1 MKCKRFK
8 AAKTNFW
15 LLFLALNSIKNSVL
29 GGVRFMADDAEQP
42 LDPVEEEAVADGEV
56 EVRSEQEQQKFES
69 DFAIKMVDTLVAINE
84 QQISSYE
91 LPNRFFTTDE
101 LTCFNFFSNSVPVNP
116 LPAVYP
122 EDGFLIFRGV
132 PVPNSV
138 NLTSATLEE
147 IGYSIKSSISA
158 DAQDQQ
164 LSDLGSD
171 MINAYQ
177 IATQIYNDR
186 VEKNRTS
193 YLANVKNAK
202 AQVMEMS
209 AAVVCGFVI
218 ILTLV
223 SLA

>member
-1 MKCKRFK
+1 M
-8 AAKTNFW
+8 AENDNEIVYGAN
-15 LLFLALNSIKNSVL
+15 
-29 GGVRFMADDAEQP
+29 ADDLNDVQ
-42 LDPVEEEAVADGEV
+42 AVPNEP
-56 EVRSEQEQQKFES
+56 EVRKEIEKQKFES

-101 LTCFNFFSNSVPVNP
+101 LNCFGFFSNSVPINP

-122 EDGFLIFRGV
+122 ENGFLIFRGV
-132 PVPNSV
+132 PVPKSV
-138 NLTSATLEE
+138 NLTSASLEE

-158 DAQDQQ
+158 DAQNQQ

-202 AQVMEMS
+202 AQVMEIS
-209 AAVVCGFVI
+209 AAVVCAFVI
-218 ILTLV
+218 ILTLL

>member
-1 MKCKRFK
+1 
-8 AAKTNFW
+8 
-15 LLFLALNSIKNSVL
+15 LAENEEIEDPPIDEGSNE
-29 GGVRFMADDAEQP
+29 DD
-42 LDPVEEEAVADGEV
+42 DVV
-56 EVRSEQEQQKFES
+56 VRSEIEQQKFES
-69 DFAIKMVDTLVAINE
+69 DFAIKMVETLVAINE

-101 LTCFNFFSNSVPVNP
+101 LNCFGFFSNSVPINP

-122 EDGFLIFRGV
+122 ENGFLLFRGV
-132 PVPNSV
+132 PVPKSV
-138 NLTSATLEE
+138 NLTTAILEE
-147 IGYSIKSSISA
+147 IEQIIKSSILE
-158 DAQDQQ
+158 DAQVQQ

-186 VEKNRTS
+186 VEKIRTS

-202 AQVMEMS
+202 AQVVEIS

-223 SLA
+223 GLAQ

>member
-1 MKCKRFK
+1 
-8 AAKTNFW
+8 
-15 LLFLALNSIKNSVL
+15 
-29 GGVRFMADDAEQP
+29 MAEDAEQS
-42 LDPVEEEAVADGEV
+42 LDAAAGEAVTEGEINA
-56 EVRSEQEQQKFES
+56 RSEQDQQKFES
-69 DFAIKMVDTLVAINE
+69 DFAIKMVETLVAINE

-101 LTCFNFFSNSVPVNP
+101 LNCFGFFSNSVPVNP

-122 EDGFLIFRGV
+122 ENGFLLFRGV
-132 PVPNSV
+132 PVPKSV
-138 NLTSATLEE
+138 NLTSASLEE
-147 IGYSIKSSISA
+147 IGYSIKSSIA
-158 DAQDQQ
+158 EDAAGQQ

-186 VEKNRTS
+186 VEKIRTS

-202 AQVMEMS
+202 AQVVEIS
-209 AAVVCGFVI
+209 AAVICGFVI

>member
-1 MKCKRFK
+1 
-8 AAKTNFW
+8 
-15 LLFLALNSIKNSVL
+15 
-29 GGVRFMADDAEQP
+29 MAEEAEQP
-42 LDPVEEEAVADGEV
+42 LDTGVQEAVADGEV
-56 EVRSEQEQQKFES
+56 EIRSEEEQQKFES

-101 LTCFNFFSNSVPVNP
+101 LNCFGFFSNSVPVNP

-122 EDGFLIFRGV
+122 ENGFLIFRGV
-132 PVPNSV
+132 PVPKSV
-138 NLTSATLEE
+138 NLTSANLEE
-147 IGYSIKSSISA
+147 IGYSIKSSISE
-158 DAQDQQ
+158 DVQGQQ

-177 IATQIYNDR
+177 IATHIYNDR
-186 VEKNRTS
+186 VEKIRTS

-223 SLA
+223 NLA

>member
-1 MKCKRFK
+1 
-8 AAKTNFW
+8 
-15 LLFLALNSIKNSVL
+15 
-29 GGVRFMADDAEQP
+29 MAEEAEQP
-42 LDPVEEEAVADGEV
+42 LDTGVQEAVADGEV
-56 EVRSEQEQQKFES
+56 EIRSEEEQQKFES

-101 LTCFNFFSNSVPVNP
+101 LNCFGFFSNSVPVNP

-122 EDGFLIFRGV
+122 ENGFLIFRGV
-132 PVPNSV
+132 PVPKSV
-138 NLTSATLEE
+138 NLTSANLEE

-164 LSDLGSD
+164 LSNLGSD

-177 IATQIYNDR
+177 IATTIYNDR
-186 VEKNRTS
+186 VEKIRTS

-202 AQVMEMS
+202 AQVMEIS
-209 AAVVCGFVI
+209 AAVVCAFVI
-218 ILTLV
+218 ILTL
-223 SLA
+223 LNLT

>member
-1 MKCKRFK
+1 M
-8 AAKTNFW
+8 AENDNEIVYGAN
-15 LLFLALNSIKNSVL
+15 
-29 GGVRFMADDAEQP
+29 ADDLNDVQ
-42 LDPVEEEAVADGEV
+42 AVPNEP
-56 EVRSEQEQQKFES
+56 EVRTEIEQQKFES

-101 LTCFNFFSNSVPVNP
+101 LNCFGFFSNSVPINP

-122 EDGFLIFRGV
+122 ENGFLIFRGV
-132 PVPNSV
+132 PVPKSV
-138 NLTSATLEE
+138 NLTSASLEE

-158 DAQDQQ
+158 DAQNPQ

-202 AQVMEMS
+202 AQVMEIS
-209 AAVVCGFVI
+209 AAVVCAFVI
-218 ILTLV
+218 ILTLL

>member
-1 MKCKRFK
+1 M
-8 AAKTNFW
+8 AEDTNTPVDG
-15 LLFLALNSIKNSVL
+15 LEDADSV
-29 GGVRFMADDAEQP
+29 E
-42 LDPVEEEAVADGEV
+42 GEV
-56 EVRSEQEQQKFES
+56 EIRSEQEQQKFES

-101 LTCFNFFSNSVPVNP
+101 LNCFGFFSNSVPVNP

-122 EDGFLIFRGV
+122 ENGFLIFRGV
-132 PVPNSV
+132 PVPKSV
-138 NLTSATLEE
+138 NLTSANLEE

-164 LSDLGSD
+164 LSNLGSD

-177 IATQIYNDR
+177 IATTIYNDR
-186 VEKNRTS
+186 VEKIRTS

-202 AQVMEMS
+202 AQVMEIS

>member
-1 MKCKRFK
+1 M
-8 AAKTNFW
+8 AEDTNKPVDG
-15 LLFLALNSIKNSVL
+15 LEDADSV
-29 GGVRFMADDAEQP
+29 E
-42 LDPVEEEAVADGEV
+42 GEV
-56 EVRSEQEQQKFES
+56 EIRSEQEQQKFES

-101 LTCFNFFSNSVPVNP
+101 LNCFGFFSNSVPVNP

-122 EDGFLIFRGV
+122 ENGFFIFRGV
-132 PVPNSV
+132 PVPKSV
-138 NLTSATLEE
+138 NLTSANLEE

-186 VEKNRTS
+186 VEKIRIS

-202 AQVMEMS
+202 SQVMEIS
-209 AAVVCGFVI
+209 AAVVCAFVI
-218 ILTLV
+218 ILTL
-223 SLA
+223 LNLT

>member
-1 MKCKRFK
+1 
-8 AAKTNFW
+8 
-15 LLFLALNSIKNSVL
+15 
-29 GGVRFMADDAEQP
+29 MAEDAEQS
-42 LDPVEEEAVADGEV
+42 LDAAADEAVTEGEINA
-56 EVRSEQEQQKFES
+56 RSEQDQQKFES
-69 DFAIKMVDTLVAINE
+69 DFAIKMVETLVAINE

-101 LTCFNFFSNSVPVNP
+101 LNCFGFFSNSVPVNP

-122 EDGFLIFRGV
+122 ENGFLLFRGV
-132 PVPNSV
+132 PVPKSV
-138 NLTSATLEE
+138 NLTSASLEE
-147 IGYSIKSSISA
+147 IGYSIKSSIA
-158 DAQDQQ
+158 EDAAGQQ

-186 VEKNRTS
+186 VEKIRTS

-202 AQVMEMS
+202 AQVVEIS

>member
-1 MKCKRFK
+1 
-8 AAKTNFW
+8 
-15 LLFLALNSIKNSVL
+15 
-29 GGVRFMADDAEQP
+29 MAEN
-42 LDPVEEEAVADGEV
+42 EEIEDSPIDEGSDEHADQI
-56 EVRSEQEQQKFES
+56 VRSEIDQQKFES

-101 LTCFNFFSNSVPVNP
+101 INCFGFFSNSVPINP
-116 LPAVYP
+116 VPAVYP
-122 EDGFLIFRGV
+122 EDGFLLFRGV
-132 PVPNSV
+132 PVPKSV
-138 NLTSATLEE
+138 NLTSASLEE
-147 IGYSIKSSISA
+147 IEHIIRSNVPDDVQG
-158 DAQDQQ
+158 QQ

-186 VEKNRTS
+186 VEKIRTS

-202 AQVMEMS
+202 SQVIEIS
-209 AAVVCGFVI
+209 AAFVCGSVI

-223 SLA
+223 NLL

>member
-1 MKCKRFK
+1 MKSM
-8 AAKTNFW
+8 AEDTNKPVDG
-15 LLFLALNSIKNSVL
+15 LEDADSV
-29 GGVRFMADDAEQP
+29 E
-42 LDPVEEEAVADGEV
+42 GEV
-56 EVRSEQEQQKFES
+56 EFRSEQEQQKFES

-101 LTCFNFFSNSVPVNP
+101 LNCFGFFSNSVPVNP

-122 EDGFLIFRGV
+122 ENGFLIFRGV
-132 PVPNSV
+132 PVPKSV
-138 NLTSATLEE
+138 NLTSANLEE

-158 DAQDQQ
+158 DEQDQQ
-164 LSDLGSD
+164 LSNLGSD

-177 IATQIYNDR
+177 IATTIYNDR
-186 VEKNRTS
+186 VEKIRTS

-202 AQVMEMS
+202 AQVMEIS